1 MVGKAEWRVRA
12 RLLLWCG
19 DVVAG
24 GVTARGPERVAGTGE
39 WWPQGIASSFLFW
52 LVGKGLR
59 PRAGAREPAN
69 RYGKAEGNIP
79 IPYFLGRSL
88 PIGKSSS
95 AGPNRCG
102 GENRAASV
110 RGHGLSR
117 IGRGPG
123 RLRYSRSP
131 WSVRGVREAVSYD
144 QND

>member
-1 MVGKAEWRVRA
+1 VRA

-24 GVTARGPERVAGTGE
+24 GVTARGPERGAGTREWWPSSRTLACVTCRERGAGTRE

-59 PRAGAREPAN
+59 PRAVEREPAN
-69 RYGKAEGNIP
+69 RYGRAEGDIP
-79 IPYFLGRSL
+79 KSYFLGRSL
-88 PIGKSSS
+88 PIGNSLS

-110 RGHGLSR
+110 RGHGLIR
-117 IGRGPG
+117 AG
-123 RLRYSRSP
+123 
-131 WSVRGVREAVSYD
+131 
-144 QND
+144 